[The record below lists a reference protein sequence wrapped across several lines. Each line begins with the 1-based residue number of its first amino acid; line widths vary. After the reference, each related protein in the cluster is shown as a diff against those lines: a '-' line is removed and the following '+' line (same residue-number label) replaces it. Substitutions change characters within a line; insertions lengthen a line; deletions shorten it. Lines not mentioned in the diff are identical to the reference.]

1 MLTLSGPEMSDYLN
15 FVIKDESTGRW
26 CVSSELHPQHGQPV
40 APLPMLYLEVV
51 SSVVSG
57 KHERTVSLSRLS
69 RQLYD

>member
-40 APLPMLYLEVV
+40 APLPMLYLEV
-51 SSVVSG
+51 SG